1 MNPRIYFFMFLIL
14 SIFIFVIFNTAKKE
28 SCDYIVVLDS
38 KEKIKART
46 INWYKSG
53 LVDIRKCDGKSI
65 IYQEIFID
73 TVISNN

>member
-1 MNPRIYFFMFLIL
+1 MFLIL
-14 SIFIFVIFNTAKKE
+14 SIFIFVIFNTPKKE

-53 LVDIRKCDGKSI
+53 FVDVRKCNGKSI
-65 IYQEIFID
+65 TYREIFID

>member
-1 MNPRIYFFMFLIL
+1 MKPRGYFFIFLIL
-14 SIFIFVIFNTAKKE
+14 SIFIFVLFNTAKKE

-65 IYQEIFID
+65 IYQEILID
-73 TVISNN
+73 TVIINN

>member
-14 SIFIFVIFNTAKKE
+14 FIFIFVIFNTAKKE

-53 LVDIRKCDGKSI
+53 FVDVRKCNGKSI
-65 IYQEIFID
+65 TYREIFID